1 MTIFVDA
8 SALIAIIAGEPDAE
22 DLSDRLD
29 ADPDRLCSALSAWE
43 TVAGLVR
50 SYAFI
55 IEDARE
61 TVGLFLK
68 TGSIRFVSVGEAEFD
83 LAVEAYARFGKG
95 RHPAGLNLGDCHAY
109 ACAKAHRAR
118 LLFKG
123 DDFSKTDIAQV
134 SAARRGG

>member
-8 SALIAIIAGEPDAE
+8 SALIAIIAGEPDAGE
-22 DLSDRLD
+22 LSDRLN

-50 SYAFI
+50 SHAFT
-55 IEDARE
+55 IEQARE
-61 TVGLFLK
+61 EVGLFLK
-68 TGSIRFVSVGEAEFD
+68 AGSIRFAPLAEVEFD

-95 RHPAGLNLGDCHAY
+95 RHPDALNMGDCHAY
-109 ACAKAHRAR
+109 ACARANGAV

-123 DDFSKTDIAQV
+123 NDFPKTDIPHLLAP
-134 SAARRGG
+134 